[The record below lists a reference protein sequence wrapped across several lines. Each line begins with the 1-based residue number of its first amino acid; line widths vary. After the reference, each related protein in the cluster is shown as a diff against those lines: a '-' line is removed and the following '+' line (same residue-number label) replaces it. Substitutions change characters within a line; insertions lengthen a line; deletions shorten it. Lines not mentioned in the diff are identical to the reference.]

1 MLFAAAKPSPMR
13 KYLKEAFWLG
23 PQVPGLGRLPVNA
36 LAALGFA
43 ILGLG
48 HPGFW
53 LLGAGLEAAY
63 LSMVATHP
71 RFQRAIDARERFL
84 EAGSAEEGR
93 RELAASLGPEAR
105 RRFDSLETKI
115 ASVLQTGREAH
126 LGALE
131 IESRRDALERL
142 SWIALKLLVARHQ
155 LEASRLHAG
164 EADLKRR
171 IAGLE
176 HELATESGEPSALR
190 QSQSATLEILRQ
202 RLRNLE
208 RSEQTLK
215 QIDSDLT
222 RVEAQVDLAFESA
235 TLQGGGEIVAANL
248 ELATEALKDGFD
260 FGDLEKAVVSVDQA
274 YAAPPREREH

>member
-1 MLFAAAKPSPMR
+1 ML

-36 LAALGFA
+36 LAAAGFA
-43 ILGLG
+43 ILGFG
-48 HPGFW
+48 HEGFW

-63 LSMVATHP
+63 LTLMASHP

-93 RELAASLGPEAR
+93 RSLAASLGPESR
-105 RRFDSLETKI
+105 RRFDALEAKI
-115 ASVLQTGREAH
+115 ASALQTGREAH
-126 LGALE
+126 LNALE

-171 IAGLE
+171 IAGLVQE
-176 HELATESGEPSALR
+176 MAAGGDEPSALR
-190 QSQSATLEILRQ
+190 QSQSATLDILHR
-202 RLRNLE
+202 RLRNLG

-222 RVEAQVDLAFESA
+222 RIEAQVDLAFESA
-235 TLQGGGEIVAANL
+235 TLQGGGELVAANL
-248 ELATEALKDGFD
+248 ELASEALKDGLD
-260 FGDLEKAVVSVDQA
+260 FGDWEKAVVSVDQA
-274 YAAPPREREH
+274 YAAPPRERER